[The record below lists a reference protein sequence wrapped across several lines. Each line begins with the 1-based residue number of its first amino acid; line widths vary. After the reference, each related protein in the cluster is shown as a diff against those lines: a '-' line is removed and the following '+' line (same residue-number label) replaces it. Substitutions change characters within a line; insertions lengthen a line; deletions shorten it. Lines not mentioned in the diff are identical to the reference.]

1 MGSDIN
7 NLKQKIE
14 YSKAEKVLTVEDT
27 PSSATHK
34 DCKNN
39 HTLGSLFF
47 GFCFSFFLPLFFFF
61 LKPILLLVNSLAPSF
76 STDSPAFFTAPFTMS
91 IFSGLRLH
99 LDKRCKKKLQKL
111 H

>member
-7 NLKQKIE
+7 NLIQKIE

-61 LKPILLLVNSLAPSF
+61 LRPILPVFFVDLFAPLF
-76 STDSPAFFTAPFTMS
+76 STDPPAFFTAPF
-91 IFSGLRLH
+91 
-99 LDKRCKKKLQKL
+99 
-111 H
+111 